1 MNKLIFLTDN
11 LLSPTNQANMRLPL
25 SFITFGI
32 IKAKMYSYFR
42 NKDTFITENVTRKWG
57 NSVVYGALFVCQDFD
72 FYSRILDSYYMCS
85 MSTLLRNHQN
95 DIFHRVNVDVVPITF
110 DRFDDLQRL
119 KYKEGESI
127 SSLTYVANQN
137 HPKINK
143 RIKDMKNTY
152 RIVDGINKENF
163 YQLFWEVTR

>member
-1 MNKLIFLTDN
+1 
-11 LLSPTNQANMRLPL
+11 
-25 SFITFGI
+25 
-32 IKAKMYSYFR
+32 
-42 NKDTFITENVTRKWG
+42 
-57 NSVVYGALFVCQDFD
+57 
-72 FYSRILDSYYMCS
+72 MCS